1 MDKINFNQ
9 TGGFPLT
16 TDILNAMQNA
26 YNIFNSLGSLA
37 GNETIISGCEQTGN
51 NVGDGVVCI
60 NGELLPFKG
69 GTRISRVR
77 IVENTES
84 KQFEDGQTKAVLFK
98 RFVQFGTGVG
108 AIPWRRFV
116 RLNTT
121 RNLNY
126 RVSHLLERV
135 EELESRPTFYKG
147 MILLWN
153 KPVSE
158 IPEGFSPYLPLK
170 GRMPIGRDKDY
181 NFNASGDDTNYNLQT
196 LGSSGG
202 KREHMLLKREMP
214 RHNHH
219 NEPFKYLATFSN
231 NLKNSSSQAGG
242 GVTDNHDQDDK
253 EYALHLHN
261 TSYLKE
267 HAEVKPEGENKP
279 HTNMPPYTVVEFI
292 IYVGV

>member
-1 MDKINFNQ
+1 MDKIYVNQ

-16 TDILNAMQNA
+16 TNILNAMQNA
-26 YNIFNSLGSLA
+26 YNIFNSLGGLV
-37 GNETIISGCEQTGN
+37 GGYTIISGCEQTGN
-51 NVGDGVVCI
+51 NVSDGVVYI

-69 GTRISRVR
+69 GTKISKVR
-77 IVENTES
+77 IVENIES

-98 RFVQFGTGVG
+98 RFAQFGTGVN
-108 AIPWRRFV
+108 AIDWSKFKRPNALLQIMK
-116 RLNTT
+116 RLDD
-121 RNLNY
+121 
-126 RVSHLLERV
+126 LEARQ
-135 EELESRPTFYKG
+135 TFQKG

-153 KPVSE
+153 KPVNE
-158 IPEGFSPYLPLK
+158 IPKGFAPYLPLK

-181 NFNASGDDTNYNLQT
+181 NFNANDDDTNYNLQT

-231 NLKNSSSQAGG
+231 DLKNGSSHKG
-242 GVTDNHDQDDK
+242 GVTDNHDKYDK
-253 EYALHLHN
+253 EYALDIHN
-261 TSYLKE
+261 TSYAKK
-267 HAEVKPEGENKP
+267 HAEVKSEGGNKP
-279 HTNMPPYTVVEFI
+279 HTNMPPYAVVEFI